1 MAENSDPS
9 GPSNSFPNAMAATNC
24 RARWDSRG
32 SGLECEV
39 VVISKPTPIYSIY
52 NPVSRAVVIL
62 IVAAIDRRSFRISCT
77 IIAPTP
83 LVAANFVILG
93 MIINKLGDHYS
104 RLSTKWCK
112 WIDLF
117 LKAF

>member
-1 MAENSDPS
+1 ME
-9 GPSNSFPNAMAATNC
+9 
-24 RARWDSRG
+24 R
-32 SGLECEV
+32 EV
-39 VVISKPTPIYSIY
+39 VVISKPTSIYSIY
-52 NPVSRAVVIL
+52 NSVSRAVVIS

-93 MIINKLGDHYS
+93 MIIDKLGDHYS

-112 WIDLF
+112 RMNLIF
-117 LKAF
+117 KAL